1 MLNKQA
7 IKQTIKQKLKR
18 MYDTGALHITL
29 GTFATKFVAL
39 FGSIVVVRLLNKAD
53 KGVLDYVENIYS
65 YAFIIAGFGL
75 SYGVLRYLIINED
88 VFDKKRFFRYIL
100 RRTIVIDSLIAVGM
114 IILSFFLRIPANFSD
129 AKLLIP
135 ILALLLPFQDLLNE
149 MLYTLRAFF
158 KNKLYAYLAVGSSV
172 ILIGG
177 RVAGALMYGVD
188 GVLLSR
194 LYLNLPMAIL
204 LILFV
209 RRNMFPKDPV
219 DGLSREEKKA
229 VNRYSF
235 QYMVTNGFWALFMLN
250 DTFLLGEILN
260 DPAVLAD
267 YKAAYLL
274 PGNISIFATAI
285 GVFVGPYFTKNEKN
299 PDWVRRNFK
308 KVYLLSAGVV
318 GLVAG
323 GIAVLAKPLVL
334 ILFGR
339 DYLNVIGLMCVLL
352 LAAFINSGLRFTTA
366 NVLAS
371 MGEVRYNM
379 IVSGVGIAL
388 QFGLD
393 VFLIPRL
400 GVMAVAVS
408 NCFVCLLMAAVL
420 FAVFYKKYYA
430 GKKKENA

>member
-1 MLNKQA
+1 MPNKQA

-352 LAAFINSGLRFTTA
+352 LAAF
-366 NVLAS
+366 
-371 MGEVRYNM
+371 GEVRYNM

-393 VFLIPRL
+393 VFLIPRM